1 MQASGLTALELFCRR
16 GDRLLF
22 GALDLAVERG
32 GAVHLVGPN
41 GIGKTSLLRMLAGLL
56 PPSPPA
62 GSLVW
67 HGSAA
72 YLDAKLALDEHLP
85 LAEALAFWITLD
97 RAAEVPLEL
106 LGLARLTDVPVRFLS
121 TGQRKRA
128 GLARLLGQ
136 GADHWLLD
144 EPLNGLDSD
153 GAALV
158 EALIAEKRAG
168 GGVVVVASHQPLTLP
183 GAQVLDLRDFPPSPS
198 GKGRGWGHDAN
209 VELLSADVAPPPQ
222 PLPTGEGL
230 S

>member
-1 MQASGLTALELFCRR
+1 MQASGLTASELFCRR

-67 HGSAA
+67 AGSAA

-85 LAEALAFWITLD
+85 LGQALEFWRKLDGAEDIPLAQ
-97 RAAEVPLEL
+97 
-106 LGLARLTDVPVRFLS
+106 LGLAGLADVPVRFLS

-136 GADHWLLD
+136 RADHWLLD
-144 EPLNGLDSD
+144 EPLNGLDAD
-153 GAALV
+153 GAALA
-158 EALIAEKRAG
+158 ERLIAARRAS
-168 GGVVVVASHQPLTLP
+168 GGVVVVASHQPIVLP
-183 GAQVLDLRDFPPSPS
+183 GAQVLDLRDFPPSPA
-198 GKGRGWGHDAN
+198 GTGRGWGLD
-209 VELLSADVAPPPQ
+209 ADVEPPPQ